1 MTGKEYQE
9 LAMRT
14 SAFKTN
20 DHGTILQDELI
31 HAVCG
36 LASEAGEC
44 TGLVQKIY
52 QGHELDKDHLKKELG
67 DALWFI
73 AEACDYLGCIMDDIM
88 QMNIDKLKARY
99 PQGFEAER
107 SLHRVEGDI

>member
-1 MTGKEYQE
+1 MTGTEYQK
-9 LAMRT
+9 LAMVT
-14 SAFKTN
+14 SAFKDKVRTR
-20 DHGTILQDELI
+20 DELI

-52 QGHELDKDHLKKELG
+52 QGHDLDTDHLKKELG

-73 AEACDYLGCIMDDIM
+73 AEACDYLDTSMDEIMD
-88 QMNIDKLKARY
+88 MNITKLKARY
-99 PQGFEAER
+99 PEGFSEER
-107 SLHRVEGDI
+107 SLNRVEGDI

>member
-1 MTGKEYQE
+1 MTGTEYQE

-14 SAFKTN
+14 SAFN
-20 DHGTILQDELI
+20 NSNHIPQDELI

-52 QGHELDKDHLKKELG
+52 QGHALDKDHLKKELG

-73 AEACDYLGCIMDDIM
+73 AEACDYLGCTMDDIM

-107 SLHRVEGDI
+107 SLHRAEGDI

>member
-1 MTGKEYQE
+1 MTGTEYQE
-9 LAMRT
+9 LAMR
-14 SAFKTN
+14 SSVFKRT
-20 DHGTILQDELI
+20 DRGTIKQDELI

-73 AEACDYLGCIMDDIM
+73 AEACDYLDTDMDDIM

-99 PQGFEAER
+99 PEGFSEER
-107 SLHRVEGDI
+107 SLNRAEGDI

>member
-1 MTGKEYQE
+1 MTGTEYQE
-9 LAMRT
+9 LAMLT
-14 SAFKTN
+14 SAFKDKN
-20 DHGTILQDELI
+20 HIPQDELI
-31 HAVCG
+31 HSVCG

-52 QGHELDKDHLKKELG
+52 QGHELDTDHLKKELG

-73 AEACDYLGCIMDDIM
+73 AEACDYLGTTMDEIM

-99 PQGFEAER
+99 PQGFEAEK
-107 SLHRVEGDI
+107 SLHRAEGDI

>member
-1 MTGKEYQE
+1 MTGNEYQE

-14 SAFKTN
+14 SVFKRK
-20 DHGTILQDELI
+20 DHGTIKQDELI

-36 LASEAGEC
+36 LSSEAGEC
-44 TGLVQKIY
+44 AGLVQKIY

-73 AEACDYLGCIMDDIM
+73 AEACDYLDATMDEIM
-88 QMNIDKLKARY
+88 QMNINKLKARY
-99 PQGFEAER
+99 PEGFEEER
-107 SLHRVEGDI
+107 SLNRVEGDI

>member
-1 MTGKEYQE
+1 MTGSEYQN

-14 SAFKTN
+14 SVFKN
-20 DHGTILQDELI
+20 DANHIPQDELI

-52 QGHELDKDHLKKELG
+52 QGHELDNDHLKKELG

-73 AEACDYLGCIMDDIM
+73 AEACDYLGCTMDEIMD
-88 QMNIDKLKARY
+88 MNINKLKARY

-107 SLHRVEGDI
+107 SLYRQEGDI